1 MSLGAVNGAVTL
13 PIPLPPPIAGALQV
27 GPSSPSFPLLNRM
40 CRGLLLI
47 HAPVSRSML
56 EPLNFQKYECEFVQG
71 GLLGNLLGAAGVKV
85 DSADERRRITV
96 DGAFA
101 ALLRS

>member
-13 PIPLPPPIAGALQV
+13 PIPLPPPIACALQV
-27 GPSSPSFPLLNRM
+27 RLSSPP
-40 CRGLLLI
+40 
-47 HAPVSRSML
+47 
-56 EPLNFQKYECEFVQG
+56 FQQDLPQAIFDTRVLVLMKCDFVNAQG

-101 ALLRS
+101 ALLRP